1 MKDKLFNLIQALENL
16 KTIFEVPKLFICN
29 YFNELRNRIDLSAI
43 RFIMSKR
50 KLLNE
55 NEDAEKHKLEMKQ
68 INENWIMMIHK
79 IMTLEKECY
88 QNYTDFS
95 SIYNHEVKEAI
106 KLIENQLTNDLNDLN
121 KLEELIYDQ
130 K

>member
-1 MKDKLFNLIQALENL
+1 M
-16 KTIFEVPKLFICN
+16 
-29 YFNELRNRIDLSAI
+29 
-43 RFIMSKR
+43 
-50 KLLNE
+50 
-55 NEDAEKHKLEMKQ
+55 EKHKLEMKQ

-88 QNYTDFS
+88 QNYTDS
-95 SIYNHEVKEAI
+95 SSTYNHKVKEAI
-106 KLIENQLTNDLNDLN
+106 KLIENQLTNDPKDLN

>member
-1 MKDKLFNLIQALENL
+1 
-16 KTIFEVPKLFICN
+16 
-29 YFNELRNRIDLSAI
+29 
-43 RFIMSKR
+43 MSKR